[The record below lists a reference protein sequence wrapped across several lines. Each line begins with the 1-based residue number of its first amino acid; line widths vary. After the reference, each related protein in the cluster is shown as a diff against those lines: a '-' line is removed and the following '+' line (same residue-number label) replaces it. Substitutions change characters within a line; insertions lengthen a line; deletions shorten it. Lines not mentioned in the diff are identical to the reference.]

1 MRMHSRAGFAL
12 PVAIFVIGFL
22 TVGVAAAF
30 TRVDNEARVNRDRDA
45 EIDAFGIAE
54 SGLQY
59 YMTNRRALGLDVFP
73 PPPAESVRITLP
85 GGYADVVAHRLR
97 PKNGAV
103 EAMYYVRSRATA
115 IRGTA
120 SSTPPAQRTV
130 SNIAIFREESMQVKS
145 AWTSLSGLQKNG
157 TAGTIDGNDYC
168 KDASN
173 NPMAP
178 PVAGIAVPDDLYEE
192 SGSFVPVGSPPVDE
206 MGTKAQMANAIKIEW
221 DEIINN
227 NAIVPDIEI
236 PPTTNWPTQTEFDD
250 PDFWPVI
257 KVTGNGTL
265 DYEGKGI
272 LIVTGDLTINGSKM
286 WQGVVLVGG
295 TVTSNGNNSVE
306 GAVISGLNEKINPG
320 TVPMQ
325 AIANGNKEYVYHSC
339 NIANALSRISVLR
352 PIPGSWADNYSSW

>member
-1 MRMHSRAGFAL
+1 MRMYSRDGFAL

-30 TRVDNEARVNRDRDA
+30 TRIDNESRVNRDRDA
-45 EIDAFGIAE
+45 EIDAFGNAE

-59 YMTNRRALGLDVFP
+59 YMTNRRALGLEQFP
-73 PPPAESVRITLP
+73 PAAAESIRVTLP
-85 GGYADVVAHRLR
+85 GGYADVVSHRLR
-97 PKNGAV
+97 QKNGAI
-103 EAMYYVRSRATA
+103 EAIYYVRSRGTA

-130 SNIAIFREESMQVKS
+130 SNIAIFREESMQVTS

-173 NPMAP
+173 NPMTP
-178 PVAGIAVPDDLYEE
+178 PVAGISVPDGLYEE
-192 SGSFVPVGSPPVDE
+192 SGNFVPVGAPPVNE
-206 MGTKAQMANAIKIEW
+206 MGTKDAMAGAIAIPW
-221 DEIINN
+221 DAIINQ
-227 NAIVPDIEI
+227 NAIVPDIVV
-236 PPTTNWPTQTEFDD
+236 PPTANWPTQAQFND

-272 LIVTGDLTINGSKM
+272 LIVSGNLTINGSKM

-306 GAVISGLNEKINPG
+306 GAVISGLNEKLVPPVS
-320 TVPMQ
+320 VPMQ

-339 NIANALSRISVLR
+339 NIARALSRISVLR
-352 PIPGSWADNYSSW
+352 PIPGSWADNYSW